1 MTPTAP
7 TARRFHPWRA
17 RHALAFLVLAVGSP
31 CLAQSQPP
39 GPRPGTVVEFSDDLF
54 RLDTVGL
61 TLMLPTDVS
70 AQSTTVGSK
79 SGVQIQPR
87 EPSWIVNIQTPKT
100 SNPDTTTADAVDE
113 IATQVLRES
122 GEAWAKDPAGGKPSL
137 VGYNGEIIEPRRT
150 ILINGLPAE
159 RVYIK
164 VPGERG
170 GSIVRG
176 FTVFKTTPSQFVTFE
191 LISPEAAF
199 ARSRA
204 IYETFVG
211 TARFEDP
218 SRIGAD
224 RAAAVTAGL
233 KVFER
238 VGEAELR
245 ELVEQFPER
254 WERFYRPAATGADSD
269 ATELGYRRLRFS
281 IGTRAALG
289 AAGGAGSRDPGLIA
303 QLDARYL
310 DGARVVEGKL
320 IGGRVVDS
328 RSVYFMSFDRADEAW
343 TVQNAVRAGT
353 PSGKSQPKVFTE
365 TGGRTGRSM
374 FVSIAAPGTP
384 GRDVRPV
391 FQGDG
396 YVSRFESLLLP
407 EILVRARVQADLGF
421 YTYQSSAETIKL
433 RRDLLEQPS
442 EMLGAWRLTTRLTED
457 KPAQVSV
464 YNDKGKLVRTELADG
479 TLWEPIDL
487 DRLVSL
493 WRSKGLPMD

>member
-1 MTPTAP
+1 MTPTAI
-7 TARRFHPWRA
+7 
-17 RHALAFLVLAVGSP
+17 ALPIPHIRSAIAALCLLAASACP
-31 CLAQSQPP
+31 AQSPAPQPP
-39 GPRPGTVVEFSDDLF
+39 TGAAVEFSDELF

-61 TLMLPTDVS
+61 TLMLPSDVS

-100 SNPDTTTADAVDE
+100 ANPDTTTAQAVDE

-137 VGYNGEIIEPRRT
+137 VGYNGEIIEPRKT

-159 RVYIK
+159 RVYVK
-164 VPGERG
+164 VPGEREG
-170 GSIVRG
+170 FVVRG
-176 FTVFKTTPSQFVTFE
+176 FTVFKTTPAQFVTFE
-191 LISPEAAF
+191 LISPEAGF
-199 ARSRA
+199 ARARS

-211 TARFEDP
+211 TATFEDP
-218 SRIGAD
+218 SRVGAD

-238 VGEAELR
+238 AGEAELR
-245 ELVEQFPER
+245 EVIEQVPER

-281 IGTRAALG
+281 VGTRAALG
-289 AAGGAGSRDPGLIA
+289 ATGHAGSRDPGFVA

-310 DGARVVEGKL
+310 DGARVVDGKL
-320 IGGRVVDS
+320 VAGRVVDS

-374 FVSIAAPGTP
+374 FVSITGPGTP

-407 EILVRARVQADLGF
+407 EILIRAGVQADLGF

-464 YNDKGKLVRTELADG
+464 YNDKGRLVKTELADG
-479 TLWEPIDL
+479 TLWEPIEL